1 MCFISPLVSF
11 AAPREQERFMR
22 PYKSKMTAKYGEA
35 FYCTDLAEKRR
46 KLAIQA

>member
-1 MCFISPLVSF
+1 
-11 AAPREQERFMR
+11 MR

-35 FYCTDLAEKRR
+35 LYCTDLAEKRR